1 MFAVTLALLSR
12 GGGNNNHISYDE
24 FVKEFLLKGNV
35 KEIILTEK
43 GRIYV
48 VLECDHDI
56 QISKE
61 VMERRIQQRRRINRF
76 TTVSMFLILVTL

>member
-48 VLECDHDI
+48 EIVDG
-56 QISKE
+56 SSR
-61 VMERRIQQRRRINRF
+61 V
-76 TTVSMFLILVTL
+76 